1 MENISRIMSMD
12 IRHYIFPIIPS
23 SLVGRHN
30 GDGYDSTDGICISS
44 DQISVENLVLNYV
57 FKIRIIEDA
66 KE

>member
-1 MENISRIMSMD
+1 MESISRIMSME
-12 IRHYIFPIIPS
+12 IRHYIFPIITY

>member
-1 MENISRIMSMD
+1 MENISRIMSIE
-12 IRHYIFPIIPS
+12 IRHYIFPMIPN
-23 SLVGRHN
+23 SLVGHHN